1 MKKYKYERYTIRL
14 TKEMAAYVKAVSEHR
29 GIAPTAF
36 IKAVL
41 GEYREVNEYGKSN

>member
-1 MKKYKYERYTIRL
+1 MKQYKYDRYTLRL
-14 TKEMAAYVKAVSEHR
+14 PKEMAAYIKAASARR

-41 GEYREVNEYGKSN
+41 GEYKEADRFARR

>member
-1 MKKYKYERYTIRL
+1 MKQYKYERYTLRL
-14 TKEMAAYVKAVSEHR
+14 SKEMAAYVKTASEQR

-41 GEYREVNEYGKSN
+41 GEYKEAERLDRR